1 MTGSISG
8 EADLRHWLIDYL
20 VTNIGCTPD
29 EVDPDL
35 SLADLGVSSRDAVV
49 LSGELSEL
57 LGRTV
62 SPIDFWEHPTI
73 NALAAY
79 LAAPEPSPDSDAAVK
94 RGARNSL
101 DEPIAVVGMGC
112 RFPGGISCPEALWD
126 FLCERRSSISQVPP
140 QRWQPFE
147 GGPPEVAAALARTTR
162 WGSFLPDIDAFDAE
176 FFEISPS
183 EADKMDPPATPA
195 AGSGLGSVGARGN
208 PARHAA
214 PLGNRSVCRGMPER
228 IRCDG
233 FRRSVAG
240 RWLEQ

>member
-162 WGSFLPDIDAFDAE
+162 
-176 FFEISPS
+176 
-183 EADKMDPPATPA
+183 
-195 AGSGLGSVGARGN
+195 
-208 PARHAA
+208 
-214 PLGNRSVCRGMPER
+214 
-228 IRCDG
+228 
-233 FRRSVAG
+233 
-240 RWLEQ
+240 

>member
-35 SLADLGVSSRDAVV
+35 SLADPASARDAVV
-49 LSGELSEL
+49 PSGELSEL

-147 GGPPEVAAALARTTR
+147 GGPPEVAAASAHYTVGLIFARHR
-162 WGSFLPDIDAFDAE
+162 RLRRGILRDL
-176 FFEISPS
+176 PS
-183 EADKMDPPATPA
+183 EADKMDPSNACCWKWPGKRWSTRE
-195 AGSGLGSVGARGN
+195 SR
-208 PARHAA
+208 PARCAARQQECLPGHA
-214 PLGNRSVCRGMPER
+214 
-228 IRCDG
+228 
-233 FRRSVAG
+233 
-240 RWLEQ
+240 